1 MNIMDITSNLVLDK
15 TSNYIQEVKHLELLK
30 QNLEEHF
37 KFEIP
42 KYIVMDMIDNED
54 YQHFCLMVNV
64 AVINNRLSKEDGTVL
79 KNEIKEIAGINSE
92 YDKLDKDRI
101 KEHFKV

>member
-1 MNIMDITSNLVLDK
+1 MDITSNLLLDK
-15 TSNYIQEVKHLELLK
+15 TSNYIQEVKDLELLK
-30 QNLEEHF
+30 QKLEEHF

-42 KYIVMDMIDNED
+42 KYLFMDMIDNED

-64 AVINNRLSKEDGTVL
+64 AVVNDRLSKEDGTIL